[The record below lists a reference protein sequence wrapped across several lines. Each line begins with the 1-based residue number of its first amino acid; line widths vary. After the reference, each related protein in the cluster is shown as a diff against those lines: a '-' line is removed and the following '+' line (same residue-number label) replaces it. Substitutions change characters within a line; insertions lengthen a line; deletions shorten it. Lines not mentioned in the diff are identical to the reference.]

1 MQKIAALLMCL
12 LAQPV
17 LAAMSLDKII
27 VHLNDQPNSRE
38 DILVTNPDQ
47 ETLYLQTEI
56 YRVDNPGMPNE
67 NRVRVVDPKE
77 FKLLVSPARAVIGA
91 GEKKRFRLMSLE
103 QNLEQEKVYR
113 VTFKPVV
120 GDVKADRSAL
130 KVLVAYQIL
139 VFVQPED
146 GMYRIALENRRGE
159 IRLVNQGNINVE
171 VGEVQHCLSDDSCQ
185 PLALKGRLYA
195 GAGLPITEKISGG
208 YLRLQVRGR
217 ISEEVRL
224 PL

>member
-1 MQKIAALLMCL
+1 MQKITALLLCL

-38 DILVTNPDQ
+38 DVLVTNPDQ

-77 FKLLVSPARAVIGA
+77 FKLLVSPARAVIGS

-103 QNLEQEKVYR
+103 QNLEREKVYR

-120 GDVKADRSAL
+120 GDVKTDRSAL

-146 GMYRIALENRRGE
+146 GMYHIAVENHGGE
-159 IRLVNQGNINVE
+159 WQLVNNGNVNVE
-171 VGEVQHCLSDDSCQ
+171 VGDVQHCLSDDSCK
-185 PLALKGRLYA
+185 PLAVKGRLYA
-195 GAGLPITEKISGG
+195 GASLPIDEKVSGG

>member
-1 MQKIAALLMCL
+1 MQKIAAFLLCL

-38 DILVTNPDQ
+38 DILVSNPDP

-56 YRVDNPGMPNE
+56 YRVDNPGMPDE

-103 QNLEQEKVYR
+103 QNLQQEKVYR

-120 GDVKADRSAL
+120 GDVKTDRSAL

-146 GMYRIALENRRGE
+146 GLYRIALERSGGE
-159 IRLVNQGNINVE
+159 LQLVNKGNINVE
-171 VGEVQHCLSDDSCQ
+171 VGDVQHCLSDDNCKS
-185 PLALKGRLYA
+185 LATKGRLYA
-195 GAGLPITEKISGG
+195 GASLPLNEKLSGG